1 MIINPIIKANFYFEL
16 FKLWAKR
23 YIEVTVSQIR
33 CPVLHFGSYVCL
45 KIECGSLCLNS
56 LFFFFGARFLR
67 DFNMQVDI
75 ADNQERTWHSAFPRL
90 LSSSIYCHLLE
101 LCFSEQSEGKSAR
114 SDRVPC
120 KYAAGNE
127 PLWVIVFLM
136 VIGTPDSRAGH
147 GSLFSVLLVFVLS
160 ESASREVYW
169 PLSNMRVLSCF
180 SLVWLCAAYRLQPT
194 RLLCPWD
201 SPGKSPGVGCHFLL

>member
-1 MIINPIIKANFYFEL
+1 
-16 FKLWAKR
+16 
-23 YIEVTVSQIR
+23 
-33 CPVLHFGSYVCL
+33 
-45 KIECGSLCLNS
+45 
-56 LFFFFGARFLR
+56 
-67 DFNMQVDI
+67 MQVDI
-75 ADNQERTWHSAFPRL
+75 ADNQERIWHSAFPRL

-201 SPGKSPGVGCHFLL
+201 SPGKNTGVGCHSLLQGIFPTQGSNSHLFYLLYQQADSLPLASPGKSPSYMVHSFWSVFNHGAPEYFGLYS